1 MNVSDE
7 DDAMTKDNGLSSI
20 AKRKEQLE
28 KDGPKMTFTAQLI
41 KSGLGCY
48 TYPSGAT
55 YEGEWQQN
63 VKNGLGVYKYAKGG
77 SYVGNFKSGEFSGFG
92 IKNFEAASSKL
103 AFGKRTSWNK

>member
-28 KDGPKMTFTAQLI
+28 KDGPKMTFTTQLI

-63 VKNGLGVYKYAKGG
+63 VKNGLGVYKYAKEDRTLGTLNPA
-77 SYVGNFKSGEFSGFG
+77 NFPVLAFE
-92 IKNFEAASSKL
+92 NFEAASSKL